1 MGQPNQKAAPV
12 KPRDPM
18 DIQLDL
24 RMTWKRLESES
35 KRSLKEQ
42 EKNVAKAKEALKKN
56 NEEGAKL
63 FLQTAMAKKQESE
76 NLQKMATKIQFV
88 ESQVK
93 SAQAN
98 ADMMQQLNVVT
109 PIMQQ
114 YTNNMSIEQLY
125 QNINQFDRA
134 LDDIMVQGKVMDSM
148 MNKNSNDFQTNMA
161 VDQMMQQLKKEEALK
176 LQDLQPS
183 NMQFQQIQQQQQQP
197 QYQNQQQYQQQKY

>member
-12 KPRDPM
+12 KARDPM

-24 RMTWKRLESES
+24 RMTQKRLESES

-42 EKNVAKAKEALKKN
+42 DKNIAKAKEALKKN

-76 NLQKMATKIQFV
+76 NLQKMATRIQFV

-93 SAQAN
+93 SSQAN

-114 YTNNMSIEQLY
+114 YANTMSVEQLY

-134 LDDIMVQGKVMDSM
+134 LDDIMVQGKVVDSM

-176 LQDLQPS
+176 LQELQPS
-183 NMQFQQIQQQQQQP
+183 NMQFQQLQQQQQQP

>member
-1 MGQPNQKAAPV
+1 MGQPNSKAAPV
-12 KPRDPM
+12 QPRDPM

-42 EKNVAKAKEALKKN
+42 DKNVAKAKEALKKN

>member
-12 KPRDPM
+12 QARDPI

-42 EKNVAKAKEALKKN
+42 DKNLAKAKEALKKN

-98 ADMMQQLNVVT
+98 AEMMRQLNVVT

-114 YTNNMSIEQLY
+114 YVNTMSIEQLY
-125 QNINQFDRA
+125 QNINQFDNA
-134 LDDIMVQGKVMDSM
+134 IDDMMVQGKVMDSM
-148 MNKNSNDFQTNMA
+148 MNKNQNDFQTNMA

-176 LQDLQPS
+176 LQDLQPN
-183 NMQFQQIQQQQQQP
+183 NMGFQQIQQQQQQP

>member
-12 KPRDPM
+12 KARDPM

-42 EKNVAKAKEALKKN
+42 DKNIAKAKEALKKN

-76 NLQKMATKIQFV
+76 NLQKMATRIQFV

-93 SAQAN
+93 SSQAN

-114 YTNNMSIEQLY
+114 YANTMSVEQLY

-134 LDDIMVQGKVMDSM
+134 LDDIMVQGKVVDQM

-176 LQDLQPS
+176 LQELQPS
-183 NMQFQQIQQQQQQP
+183 NMQFQQLQQQQQQP